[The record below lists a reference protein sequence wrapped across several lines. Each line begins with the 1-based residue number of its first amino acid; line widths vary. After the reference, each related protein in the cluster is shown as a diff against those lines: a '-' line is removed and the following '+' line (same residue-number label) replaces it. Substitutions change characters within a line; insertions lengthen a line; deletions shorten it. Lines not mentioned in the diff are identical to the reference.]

1 MKTQIIRPA
10 SLGHKITAMFLFLMT
25 IVFLSVPYAIS
36 RQPGEPLQKVV
47 TVEENHA
54 N

>member
-1 MKTQIIRPA
+1 VKTQTIRPA

-36 RQPGEPLQKVV
+36 RHPGEPLQKVV
-47 TVEENHA
+47 TIEDNYA